1 MANRNYRLAGEIKR
15 DLTDIF
21 AHQIR
26 DPHIDSMVSVTDVE
40 VSNDLSYARIYVS
53 KLGTEKEREEM
64 LAALNK
70 ANGYI
75 RSALSQRLKIRKVPE
90 LRFSLDNSLEYG
102 AKRSEEHTSELQSP

>member
-21 AHQIR
+21 AHEIR

-53 KLGTEKEREEM
+53 KLGSDKEREAM
-64 LAALNK
+64 LAALEK
-70 ANGYI
+70 ANGCI
-75 RSALSQRLKIRKVPE
+75 RSLLAQRLKIRKVPE

-102 AKRSEEHTSELQSP
+102 AKIEKILGELGD

>member
-1 MANRNYRLAGEIKR
+1 MSKRNYRLAGEIKR

-21 AHQIR
+21 AHEIR

-53 KLGTEKEREEM
+53 KLGSQRDREKLLE
-64 LAALNK
+64 ALEK

-75 RSALSQRLKIRKVPE
+75 RTLLSQRLKIRKVPE
-90 LRFSLDNSLEYG
+90 LRFFLDDSLEYG
-102 AKRSEEHTSELQSP
+102 AKIDKILGELGE